1 MGILNSIV
9 KIRLT
14 SDNLKIALI
23 THHTTPT
30 KQHTAKSGHDRV
42 DILFIFHSMQL
53 QYDVQVTR

>member
-42 DILFIFHSMQL
+42 DILFQGGYIGW
-53 QYDVQVTR
+53 VV